1 MRTLDDFAFVKEAG
15 FEKLYNSISET
26 LSLYNED
33 LLKIYC
39 GQFRNPL
46 DCAIQAIYYLAKIK
60 DAIVPKGLSGD
71 NIGRLRQVLP
81 EDLFVKTGGADLLT
95 ELNSTCRPYHHESGL
110 PPREDWNK
118 DAEKCYRLIVEIC
131 HWLVAF
137 KENISKYLA
146 ENGPINW
153 KEILEKKKEA
163 FKALPENN
171 SVAHTF
177 QTGFEE
183 VFLSQLDKTEDYRK
197 SLEKDL
203 EFYYNKMYEA
213 SSSFSQA
220 FFRAF
225 EGIEFP
231 DEEAEDFS
239 FVKKVLGVTP
249 LIGATT
255 EVMLYDSVIHPIL
268 FSHDWTPDELK
279 KGPFTVIERI
289 PFEDIFKGL
298 LCVNSYAVNKVLG
311 SLACSQSQIESLQ
324 SAFKNQNEESFFNS
338 FKKLSCDVTAVH
350 NLASF
355 VPFIFKRDY
364 GMMFKSKET
373 YDWMLSSGTVL
384 ADKISSFAGS
394 GLFDDS
400 FFENSTEQERIDK
413 GRNLFKQCNDM
424 IIGGAFSSLNTFL
437 HIDESKEWE
446 SLYPFEKEYVL
457 NVLDNPDVISI
468 IEKMQ
473 DIQSCQTSGVF
484 SEREEHLE
492 KLWQVIEDAPYDFL
506 LSYTNTKLLSI
517 DKSKLFINEAVNIGL
532 LQWEDPAFCW
542 KAACLL
548 NGLKVSG
555 ESDYSAY
562 LNRVADS
569 ATIIVKDKLVENND
583 ELLLLKSIAVINVIN
598 NEQGS
603 STIEKKRDAIASYV
617 DNLPFISP
625 ACSEAFDIVCS
636 LLFPLMQAVR
646 FIAKNYP
653 LGVSKIIYGDDATN
667 SPFIDLRV
675 SLSEA
680 FDYVKS
686 MTVFGQKRL
695 VADLGC
701 PAYYEDEFL
710 DAIKNG
716 DYDTFKEIC
725 KSEKLTATTDLTVIV
740 GYLINTIEKPLNF
753 LNNIFKENA
762 FAIGKFETHKNHLL
776 ASIGVKDDWFGKVFE
791 RICSYRYQIK
801 GLIPSIQSDDEVELY
816 AGLICFLIVLYS
828 FFPACELDEA
838 EVVNRILKDNPETGF
853 LRLSQNIFYLLYR
866 EWPCNT
872 ELLFTDAE
880 KAELEAIWDDKQS
893 PETTAEKSIKVQS
906 DNDFDLPEDF
916 FTSKYPR
923 DAKNTDKH
931 FNLEYDIEK
940 CGGTKFSLLVNTIAS
955 WGFISSS
962 AKEKHLLAY
971 ILSGRS
977 MPSGYQG
984 EGLEWIDNGY
994 GYELL
999 YVIKYIIG
1007 NEKGKYEKAR
1017 KLFHGPQWLG
1027 KGDFKD
1033 QADYADA
1040 AFRRALNAIY
1050 PEVCIIKGHVETV
1063 REPIRESGG
1072 FHIPDNP
1079 IKP

>member
-1 MRTLDDFAFVKEAG
+1 MRTLDDFAFVKDAG
-15 FEKLYNSISET
+15 FVNVYDSINDT
-26 LSLYNED
+26 LSLYD
-33 LLKIYC
+33 KVPLRIYC
-39 GQFRNPL
+39 EEYRNPL
-46 DCAIQAIYYLAKIK
+46 DSAIYAVYYLAKIK
-60 DAIVPKGLSGD
+60 DAVVPKGLSGD
-71 NIGRLRQVLP
+71 NIGRLKQIMP
-81 EDLFVKTGGADLLT
+81 EEIFIKTGGWELLSN
-95 ELNSTCRPYHHESGL
+95 LNSTCAPYHHSSGWPPES
-110 PPREDWNK
+110 EWNK
-118 DAEKCYRLIVEIC
+118 DAEKCYELMVEIC

-183 VFLSQLDKTEDYRK
+183 VFLSQLDKTEDYK
-197 SLEKDL
+197 KTLEKDL

-255 EVMLYDSVIHPIL
+255 QVMLYDSVIHPIL

-324 SAFKNQNEESFFNS
+324 SAYKNQNEESFFNS

-437 HIDESKEWE
+437 HIDESKEWK

-562 LNRVADS
+562 LKRVVDS
-569 ATIIVKDKLVENND
+569 A
-583 ELLLLKSIAVINVIN
+583 
-598 NEQGS
+598 
-603 STIEKKRDAIASYV
+603 
-617 DNLPFISP
+617 DNLPLIAP
-625 ACSEAFDIVCS
+625 ARSEAFDLVCS
-636 LLFPLMQAVR
+636 LLFPLMQALR

-667 SPFIDLRV
+667 SAFIDLRV

-753 LNNIFKENA
+753 LKNIFKENA
-762 FAIGKFETHKNHLL
+762 FAIGKLETHKNHLL
-776 ASIGVKDDWFGKVFE
+776 ASIGVKDDWFGKLVE
-791 RICSYRYQIK
+791 RISSYRYQIK

-816 AGLICFLIVLYS
+816 AVLSCFLTVIYS

-838 EVVNRILKDNPETGF
+838 EVVNRLLKDNPETGF

-866 EWPCNT
+866 KWPCNT
-872 ELLFTDAE
+872 VLLFTDAE

-962 AKEKHLLAY
+962 AKEKQLLAY